1 MLENKEDVKEC
12 LRNVIDIDIDKLF
25 KYDENDIMSLLNEI
39 NMRGTTVVVATHAKD
54 IVDQMKK
61 RVIHIN
67 KGVIVKDD
75 KKGGYDCEV

>member
-1 MLENKEDVKEC
+1 MIENV
-12 LRNVIDIDIDKLF
+12 LF
-25 KYDENDIMSLLNEI
+25 SIINSRGTNLLNEI

-61 RVIHIN
+61 RVIHIH

-75 KKGGYDCEV
+75 KKGGYDCEI